1 VGIEEKKKEV
11 SIFCFW
17 NRDNTTSLRK
27 SLRMIEGNEQPSQPS
42 AGRLEIS
49 EERFIPLGFECTVLW
64 YKNRSNSETNH
75 TGVVLLEF
83 THGNE

>member
-1 VGIEEKKKEV
+1 MWLLVRRLDQSVLGI
-11 SIFCFW
+11 
-17 NRDNTTSLRK
+17 
-27 SLRMIEGNEQPSQPS
+27 S

-75 TGVVLLEF
+75 TGVVRLEF